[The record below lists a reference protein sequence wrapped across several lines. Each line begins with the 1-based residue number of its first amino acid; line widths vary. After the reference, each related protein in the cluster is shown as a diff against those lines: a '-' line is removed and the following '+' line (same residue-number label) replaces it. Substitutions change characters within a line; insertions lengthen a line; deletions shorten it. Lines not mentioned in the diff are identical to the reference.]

1 MSEYKKLTDPEIL
14 SIAMGGVGDAGKFF
28 AGTLESEI
36 EKNLQYYMGELPE
49 PSRSG
54 TSKYVSQDVWDCV
67 ESMKAQLLETFSGNR
82 LVVRFSPVGPDDVEP
97 TRIATEVAN
106 YVWSRYNNGYMNTQA
121 IIHNGLTARNGIV
134 KIVWEKKE
142 RKVEET
148 FQGAQEAQLVSLL
161 GDDSVTLDSLDADPI
176 DGSLS
181 GKITRTYD
189 ASNVSVIVVPPEE
202 FIISSGATSKE
213 DANTIGQR
221 FLKSRSDLLTEGFD
235 KNKVAQLGRSG
246 SSSGTHSNVRQV
258 RLGAPT
264 DARDNDYQ
272 DQVEEFWIYELYKKI
287 DIKGDGCACLHKII
301 CTDGVLFDYEE
312 VDSIPYFAFVPLPI
326 PHSFYGANF
335 VDRSA
340 HIQNAKT
347 TITRGILEHTVITNN
362 PRYQVMKGGLK
373 NPRELLDNRL
383 GGIVNINRPDAITPL
398 QQPAMN
404 QFAFSVLEKMDAD
417 KEDNTGISRLSKGL
431 NKDAI
436 SKQNSADMVG
446 ELTTLSMQRQKMTA
460 RNYAEG
466 FLRDVF
472 LYIYELVQKNAG
484 PNYFAEVAGESVQVD
499 VSTWR
504 EKKDAIVEFCIGYQE
519 DEKEFTRYL
528 NIHQMLSAD
537 PTMGPLY
544 TPEKKYGT
552 LRKALESKGI
562 RDIDNYL
569 VRPDQAQPPQPDP
582 LVMQDLQNQTT
593 LAEVRKFEAETT
605 RMKMEY
611 DHHIALQELELKKLQ
626 IASNV
631 AVNTDKIDLNAM
643 KFEHDRTMDI
653 QEMAMVK
660 EQNAAGN
667 LTAMASVNSKG

>member
-36 EKNLQYYMGELPE
+36 ESNLQYYMGELPA
-49 PSRSG
+49 PARAG
-54 TSKYVSQDVWDCV
+54 TSRYVSQDVWDCV

-134 KIVWEKKE
+134 KIIWEKKE

-148 FQGAQEAQLVSLL
+148 FSGAQEAQMVSLL
-161 GDDSVTLDSLDADPI
+161 SDESVTLDSLDVDPV

-221 FLKSRSDLLTEGFD
+221 FLKSRSDMLEEGFD
-235 KNKVAQLGRSG
+235 KKKVAQLGRSG
-246 SSSGTHSNVRQV
+246 SSSGAHSTVRQV
-258 RLGAPT
+258 RLGAST

-272 DQVEEFWIYELYKKI
+272 DQVEEFWVYELYKKI
-287 DIKGDGCACLHKII
+287 DIRGDGVARLHKII
-301 CTDGVLFDYEE
+301 CTEGVLFDYEE

-335 VDRSA
+335 VDRSS

-537 PTMGPLY
+537 PSMGPLY
-544 TPEKKYGT
+544 TAEKKYGT

-569 VRPDQAQPPQPDP
+569 VRPEQAQPPQPDP

-605 RMKMEY
+605 RMKMEF
-611 DHHIALQELELKKLQ
+611 DHHIAMQELELKKLQ
-626 IASNV
+626 IAANV
-631 AVNTDKIDLNAM
+631 AVSTDKQDLTEK

-653 QEMAMVK
+653 KEMAMVQ

>member
-106 YVWSRYNNGYMNTQA
+106 YVWGRYNNGYMNTQA

-134 KIVWEKKE
+134 KVVWEKKE

-161 GDDSVTLDSLDADPI
+161 ADDSVTLDSLDADPT

-611 DHHIALQELELKKLQ
+611 DHHVAMQELELKKLQ